1 MRILDKVK
9 KLVEAARDTV
19 PQQFQQMGMNEI
31 AKNSHNHQPCIVVYV
46 AIAHRDIKKRLKVIR
61 GKYSARPK
69 EVKKKKEY
77 RENINLNEN
86 MKKKKKA
93 RFWGRIFSDEKYIF
107 LTYNVI
113 IDR

>member
-46 AIAHRDIKKRLKVIR
+46 AIALRDIKKRLKVIR
-61 GKYSARPK
+61 GKCSARPK

-86 MKKKKKA
+86 MKKKEELDFEEEYSRMKN
-93 RFWGRIFSDEKYIF
+93 IFF
-107 LTYNVI
+107 
-113 IDR
+113 

>member
-61 GKYSARPK
+61 GKCSARSK

-86 MKKKKKA
+86 MKKKEELDFEEEYSRMKN
-93 RFWGRIFSDEKYIF
+93 IFF
-107 LTYNVI
+107 
-113 IDR
+113 

>member
-61 GKYSARPK
+61 GKCSARSK

-93 RFWGRIFSDEKYIF
+93 RF
-107 LTYNVI
+107 
-113 IDR
+113 

>member
-46 AIAHRDIKKRLKVIR
+46 AIAHRDIKKLLKVIR
-61 GKYSARPK
+61 GKCSARPK
-69 EVKKKKEY
+69 EVKKKK
-77 RENINLNEN
+77 
-86 MKKKKKA
+86 KSTVKT
-93 RFWGRIFSDEKYIF
+93 S
-107 LTYNVI
+107 T
-113 IDR
+113 

>member
-46 AIAHRDIKKRLKVIR
+46 AIAHRDIKKLLKVIR
-61 GKYSARPK
+61 GKCSARPK

>member
-46 AIAHRDIKKRLKVIR
+46 AIAHRDIKKWLKVIR
-61 GKYSARPK
+61 GKCSARPK

-86 MKKKKKA
+86 MKKKEELDFEEEYSRMKN
-93 RFWGRIFSDEKYIF
+93 IFF
-107 LTYNVI
+107 
-113 IDR
+113 

>member
-61 GKYSARPK
+61 GKCSARPK

-86 MKKKKKA
+86 MKKKEELDFEEEYSRMKN
-93 RFWGRIFSDEKYIF
+93 IFF
-107 LTYNVI
+107 
-113 IDR
+113 

>member
-46 AIAHRDIKKRLKVIR
+46 AIALRDIKKRLKVIR

-93 RFWGRIFSDEKYIF
+93 RF
-107 LTYNVI
+107 
-113 IDR
+113 

>member
-46 AIAHRDIKKRLKVIR
+46 AIALRDIKKRLKVIR
-61 GKYSARPK
+61 GKCSARPK

-93 RFWGRIFSDEKYIF
+93 RF
-107 LTYNVI
+107 
-113 IDR
+113 

>member
-69 EVKKKKEY
+69 EVKKKKSTVKTSTWTKIWKRRKKLDFEEEY
-77 RENINLNEN
+77 SRMKNI
-86 MKKKKKA
+86 
-93 RFWGRIFSDEKYIF
+93 FF
-107 LTYNVI
+107 
-113 IDR
+113 

>member
-46 AIAHRDIKKRLKVIR
+46 AIAHRDIKKLLKVIR
-61 GKYSARPK
+61 GKCSARPK
-69 EVKKKKEY
+69 EVKKKKRVPWKHQPERKY
-77 RENINLNEN
+77 EKEEKSSILRKNILGW
-86 MKKKKKA
+86 KIY
-93 RFWGRIFSDEKYIF
+93 FF
-107 LTYNVI
+107 NV
-113 IDR
+113 